1 MDDFYR
7 DPYRPVVAI
16 HVDPSMISLVYLTGG
31 RLLFMR
37 SIQLTFEAGLP
48 QWAKLNSIFACL
60 FPKVER
66 IVLDNRPFNFLMN
79 LYTEFKEHQWKFVFI
94 TNELLRYKFL
104 RPLNENAVV
113 KFADEWLVA
122 SNTAPEIK
130 LRLQKHRQRV
140 SLSLA
145 LLCYMTYVTPL
156 KHESSNY
163 RPTLE
168 NP

>member
-16 HVDPSMISLVYLTGG
+16 HVDPSMISLVYLTGA

-37 SIQLTFEAGLP
+37 SVQLSSDGGQS
-48 QWAKLNSIFACL
+48 QWSDLNSIFACL

-104 RPLNENAVV
+104 RPLNETAVV

-122 SNTAPEIK
+122 SSTAPEIK
-130 LRLQKHRQRV
+130 SRLQRHRHRV
-140 SLSLA
+140 PLSLA
-145 LLCYMTYVTPL
+145 LLCYMTFVTPI

-163 RPTLE
+163 RPSLE

>member
-1 MDDFYR
+1 MEDFYR
-7 DPYRPVVAI
+7 DPYRPVLAI
-16 HVDPSMISLVYLTGG
+16 HVDSSLISLVYLSGG

-37 SIQLTFEAGLP
+37 SVEITQESATP
-48 QWAKLNSIFACL
+48 WAKLNPIFSCL

-79 LYTEFKEHQWKFVFI
+79 LYSEFKEHQWKFVFI

-104 RPLNENAVV
+104 KPLNESAVL
-113 KFADEWLVA
+113 KFADDWIIN
-122 SNTAPEIK
+122 SDTAAEIK
-130 LRLQKHRQRV
+130 SRLQRHSHRV

-145 LLCYMTYVTPL
+145 LLCYMTFVTPI

-163 RPTLE
+163 RPSRLDLE
-168 NP
+168 